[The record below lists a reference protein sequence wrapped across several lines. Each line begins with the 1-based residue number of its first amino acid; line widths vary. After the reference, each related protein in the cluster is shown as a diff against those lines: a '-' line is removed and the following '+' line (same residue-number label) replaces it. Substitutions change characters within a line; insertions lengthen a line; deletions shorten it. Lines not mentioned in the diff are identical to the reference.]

1 MNLLLL
7 KIRELILIIDIPII
21 PPKVFIIMS
30 VMSETPMCRI
40 YWRAS
45 KIKDINTINSIFKNF
60 LSKVL
65 FKYMPSGINKITLM
79 SISLVTLALNGIKL
93 MERIYFKSEI
103 WNLNLKTIIQVS
115 NIKYSMND
123 TFTMFLSKLVCFFM
137 EILHLKSLSTTKYC
151 SIIISK
157 YI

>member
-40 YWRAS
+40 YLRAS
-45 KIKDINTINSIFKNF
+45 KIKDINSIFKNL

-103 WNLNLKTIIQVS
+103 
-115 NIKYSMND
+115 
-123 TFTMFLSKLVCFFM
+123 
-137 EILHLKSLSTTKYC
+137 
-151 SIIISK
+151 
-157 YI
+157 